1 MKIQWSNPASVT
13 SALTAVL
20 GAVVAVLATVQP
32 GFHLPPA
39 VEASL
44 GSVGVIVAAAAGIAH
59 TWHLTRVHV
68 AHVAADGAV
77 VAAATPVEP
86 AIKTI
91 ASLVPPAT
99 SNVAVT
105 PPVA

>member
-32 GFHLPPA
+32 GFHLPTA

-44 GSVGVIVAAAAGIAH
+44 GSVGVIVAAAAGLVH
-59 TWHLTRVHV
+59 TWHLTKTHV
-68 AHVAADGAV
+68 AHVAADAT
-77 VAAATPVEP
+77 VAAAAPP
-86 AIKTI
+86 APKTI